1 MIYTAIKELVNYG
14 ERNGL
19 ITKYDRVYMINKII
33 GVLGLDEFEDTRK
46 RFRKRALQYF
56 KRNNR
61 LCGEQRLM

>member
-33 GVLGLDEFEDTRK
+33 GVLGLDDLRTPKTLPERE
-46 RFRKRALQYF
+46 
-56 KRNNR
+56 
-61 LCGEQRLM
+61 LCSI